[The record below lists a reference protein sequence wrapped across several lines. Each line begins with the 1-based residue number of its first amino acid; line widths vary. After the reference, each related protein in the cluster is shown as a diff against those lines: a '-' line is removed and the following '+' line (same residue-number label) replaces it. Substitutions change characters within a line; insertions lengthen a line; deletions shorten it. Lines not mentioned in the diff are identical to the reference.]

1 MNSKNENVC
10 DKIKCNQSLDQRKEQ
25 LLSELEEVN
34 KQIKEQQKECDH
46 ISVCIGWCGLHLYK
60 DSAYHK
66 CLICGENSPESRYP
80 IIEAQNYKR
89 EIYSHG
95 EEFNDRKDRF
105 IELQNL
111 AIYILNR
118 KPDLSMTQLVEMMS
132 NIVKDE
138 LMLKYPDL
146 ATNGYF
152 NTEIQLNVNKPEG
165 KVEQKTNIKI
175 GITGG
180 NNFMKRFMKK
190 LENSEIK
197 VETCPQI
204 ESGIELNEE
213 FIAQEIEKYQALLES
228 GIIERVSNEEQV
240 PVKKLVPNE
249 NQ

>member
-10 DKIKCNQSLDQRKEQ
+10 DKIKYNQSLDQRKEQ

-34 KQIKEQQKECDH
+34 KQIKEQQKDCDH
-46 ISVCIGWCGLHLYK
+46 ISVCIGWCGLHLYR

-95 EEFNDRKDRF
+95 EEYKDREDRF

-118 KPDLSMTQLVEMMS
+118 KPDLSMKQLVEIIS

-138 LMLKYPDL
+138 LMIKYPDL

-152 NTEIQLNVNKPEG
+152 NTEIHTQFKLNKKNSM
-165 KVEQKTNIKI
+165 ILADD
-175 GITGG
+175 
-180 NNFMKRFMKK
+180 FMKRFMKK

-213 FIAQEIEKYQALLES
+213 FVAQEIEKYQALLES
-228 GIIERVSNEEQV
+228 GIIERISNEEQV

-249 NQ
+249 N

>member
-10 DKIKCNQSLDQRKEQ
+10 DKIKYNQSLDQRKEQ

-46 ISVCIGWCGLHLYK
+46 ISVCIGWCGLHLYR

-95 EEFNDRKDRF
+95 EEFKDRKDRF

-111 AIYILNR
+111 VIYILNR
-118 KPDLSMTQLVEMMS
+118 KPDLSMKQLVEIIS

-138 LMLKYPDL
+138 LMIKYPDL

-152 NTEIQLNVNKPEG
+152 NTEIHTQFKLNKKNSM
-165 KVEQKTNIKI
+165 ILADD
-175 GITGG
+175 
-180 NNFMKRFMKK
+180 FMKRFMKK

-197 VETCPQI
+197 EETCPQI

-228 GIIERVSNEEQV
+228 GIIERISNEEQV

>member
-1 MNSKNENVC
+1 M
-10 DKIKCNQSLDQRKEQ
+10 
-25 LLSELEEVN
+25 
-34 KQIKEQQKECDH
+34 
-46 ISVCIGWCGLHLYK
+46 
-60 DSAYHK
+60 
-66 CLICGENSPESRYP
+66 ICGENSPESRYP

-118 KPDLSMTQLVEMMS
+118 KPDLSMTQLVEIIS

-228 GIIERVSNEEQV
+228 GIIERISNEEQV

-249 NQ
+249 N

>member
-1 MNSKNENVC
+1 MTNKNENVC
-10 DKIKCNQSLDQRKEQ
+10 DKIKYNQSLDQRKEQ

-46 ISVCIGWCGLHLYK
+46 ISVCIGWCGLYLYR

-118 KPDLSMTQLVEMMS
+118 KPDLSMTQLVEIMS

-138 LMLKYPDL
+138 LMIKYPDL

-152 NTEIQLNVNKPEG
+152 NTEIHTQFK
-165 KVEQKTNIKI
+165 
-175 GITGG
+175 
-180 NNFMKRFMKK
+180 MKK
-190 LENSEIK
+190 RNSE
-197 VETCPQI
+197 I

-228 GIIERVSNEEQV
+228 GIIERISNEEQG

>member
-1 MNSKNENVC
+1 MTNKNENVC
-10 DKIKCNQSLDQRKEQ
+10 DKIKYNQSLDQRKEQ

-46 ISVCIGWCGLHLYK
+46 ISVCIGWCGLYLYR

-118 KPDLSMTQLVEMMS
+118 KPDLSMTQLVEIMS

-138 LMLKYPDL
+138 LMIKYPDL

-152 NTEIQLNVNKPEG
+152 NTEIHTQFK
-165 KVEQKTNIKI
+165 
-175 GITGG
+175 
-180 NNFMKRFMKK
+180 MKK
-190 LENSEIK
+190 RNSE
-197 VETCPQI
+197 I

-213 FIAQEIEKYQALLES
+213 FIAHEIEKYQALLES

>member
-1 MNSKNENVC
+1 MTNKNENVC
-10 DKIKCNQSLDQRKEQ
+10 DKIKYNQSLDQRKEQ

-46 ISVCIGWCGLHLYK
+46 ISVCIGWCGLYLYR

-118 KPDLSMTQLVEMMS
+118 KPDLSMTQLVEIMS

-138 LMLKYPDL
+138 LMIKYPDL

-152 NTEIQLNVNKPEG
+152 ITEIHTQFK
-165 KVEQKTNIKI
+165 
-175 GITGG
+175 
-180 NNFMKRFMKK
+180 MKK
-190 LENSEIK
+190 RNSE
-197 VETCPQI
+197 I

>member
-34 KQIKEQQKECDH
+34 KRIKEQQKECDH
-46 ISVCIGWCGLHLYK
+46 ISVCIGWCGLYLYR

-66 CLICGENSPESRYP
+66 CLICENSPESRYP

-118 KPDLSMTQLVEMMS
+118 KPDLSMTQLVEIMS

-138 LMLKYPDL
+138 LMIKYPDL

-152 NTEIQLNVNKPEG
+152 NTEIHTQFK
-165 KVEQKTNIKI
+165 
-175 GITGG
+175 
-180 NNFMKRFMKK
+180 MKK
-190 LENSEIK
+190 RNSE
-197 VETCPQI
+197 I

>member
-10 DKIKCNQSLDQRKEQ
+10 DKIKYNQSLDQRKEQ

-34 KQIKEQQKECDH
+34 KQIKEQQKDCDH
-46 ISVCIGWCGLHLYK
+46 ISVCIGWCGLHFYR

-95 EEFNDRKDRF
+95 EEFKDRKDRF

-118 KPDLSMTQLVEMMS
+118 KPDLSMKQLVEIIS

-138 LMLKYPDL
+138 LMIKYPDL

-152 NTEIQLNVNKPEG
+152 NTEIHTQFKLNKKNSM
-165 KVEQKTNIKI
+165 ILADD
-175 GITGG
+175 
-180 NNFMKRFMKK
+180 FMKRFMKK

-213 FIAQEIEKYQALLES
+213 FVAQEIEKYQALLES
-228 GIIERVSNEEQV
+228 GIIERISNEEQG

-249 NQ
+249 N

>member
-1 MNSKNENVC
+1 MTNKNENVC
-10 DKIKCNQSLDQRKEQ
+10 DKIKYNQSLDQRKEQ

-46 ISVCIGWCGLHLYK
+46 ISVCIGWCGLYLYR

-118 KPDLSMTQLVEMMS
+118 KPDLSMTQLVEIMS

-138 LMLKYPDL
+138 LMIKYPDL

-152 NTEIQLNVNKPEG
+152 NTEIHTQFK
-165 KVEQKTNIKI
+165 
-175 GITGG
+175 
-180 NNFMKRFMKK
+180 MKK
-190 LENSEIK
+190 RNSE
-197 VETCPQI
+197 I

>member
-1 MNSKNENVC
+1 MTNKNENVC
-10 DKIKCNQSLDQRKEQ
+10 DKIKYNQSLDQRKEQ

-46 ISVCIGWCGLHLYK
+46 ISVCIGWCGLYLYR

-118 KPDLSMTQLVEMMS
+118 KPDLSMTQLVEIMS
-132 NIVKDE
+132 NIVKNE
-138 LMLKYPDL
+138 LMIKYPDL

-152 NTEIQLNVNKPEG
+152 NTEIHTQFK
-165 KVEQKTNIKI
+165 
-175 GITGG
+175 
-180 NNFMKRFMKK
+180 MKK
-190 LENSEIK
+190 RNSE
-197 VETCPQI
+197 I

-228 GIIERVSNEEQV
+228 GIIERISNEEQV

>member
-46 ISVCIGWCGLHLYK
+46 ISVCIGWCGLHLYR

-118 KPDLSMTQLVEMMS
+118 KPDLSMTQLVEIMS

-152 NTEIQLNVNKPEG
+152 NTEIHTQFKLN
-165 KVEQKTNIKI
+165 
-175 GITGG
+175 
-180 NNFMKRFMKK
+180 KK
-190 LENSEIK
+190 NSE
-197 VETCPQI
+197 I

-228 GIIERVSNEEQV
+228 GIIERISNEEQV

>member
-1 MNSKNENVC
+1 MTNKNENVC
-10 DKIKCNQSLDQRKEQ
+10 DKIKYNQSLDQRKEQ

-46 ISVCIGWCGLHLYK
+46 ISVCIGWCGLYLYR

-118 KPDLSMTQLVEMMS
+118 KPDLSMTQLVEIMS

-138 LMLKYPDL
+138 LMIKYPDL

-152 NTEIQLNVNKPEG
+152 NTEIHTQFK
-165 KVEQKTNIKI
+165 
-175 GITGG
+175 
-180 NNFMKRFMKK
+180 MKK
-190 LENSEIK
+190 RNSE
-197 VETCPQI
+197 I

-228 GIIERVSNEEQV
+228 GIIERASNEEQV

>member
-10 DKIKCNQSLDQRKEQ
+10 DKIKYNQSLDQRKEQ

-46 ISVCIGWCGLHLYK
+46 ISVCIGWCGLHLYR

-118 KPDLSMTQLVEMMS
+118 KPDLSMIQLVEIIS

-152 NTEIQLNVNKPEG
+152 NTEIHTQFKLNK
-165 KVEQKTNIKI
+165 KI
-175 GITGG
+175 
-180 NNFMKRFMKK
+180 
-190 LENSEIK
+190 
-197 VETCPQI
+197 
-204 ESGIELNEE
+204 
-213 FIAQEIEKYQALLES
+213 
-228 GIIERVSNEEQV
+228 
-240 PVKKLVPNE
+240 VK
-249 NQ
+249 

>member
-46 ISVCIGWCGLHLYK
+46 ISVCIGWCGLHLYR

-95 EEFNDRKDRF
+95 EEFKDRKDRF

-118 KPDLSMTQLVEMMS
+118 KPDLSMKQLVEIIS

-138 LMLKYPDL
+138 LMIKYPDL

-152 NTEIQLNVNKPEG
+152 NTEIHTQFKLNKKNSM
-165 KVEQKTNIKI
+165 ILADD
-175 GITGG
+175 
-180 NNFMKRFMKK
+180 FMKRFMKK

-213 FIAQEIEKYQALLES
+213 FVAQEIEKYQALLES
-228 GIIERVSNEEQV
+228 GIIERISNEEQV

-249 NQ
+249 N

>member
-1 MNSKNENVC
+1 MTNKNENVC
-10 DKIKCNQSLDQRKEQ
+10 DKIKYNQSLDQRKEQ

-46 ISVCIGWCGLHLYK
+46 ISVCIGWCGLYLYR

-118 KPDLSMTQLVEMMS
+118 KPDLSMTQLVEIMS

-138 LMLKYPDL
+138 LMIKYPDL

-152 NTEIQLNVNKPEG
+152 NTEIHTQFK
-165 KVEQKTNIKI
+165 
-175 GITGG
+175 
-180 NNFMKRFMKK
+180 MKK
-190 LENSEIK
+190 SNSEI
-197 VETCPQI
+197 
-204 ESGIELNEE
+204 
-213 FIAQEIEKYQALLES
+213 
-228 GIIERVSNEEQV
+228 
-240 PVKKLVPNE
+240 
-249 NQ
+249 

>member
-1 MNSKNENVC
+1 MTNKNENVC
-10 DKIKCNQSLDQRKEQ
+10 DKIKYNQSLDQRKEQ

-34 KQIKEQQKECDH
+34 KQIKEQQKECNH
-46 ISVCIGWCGLHLYK
+46 ISVCIGWCGLYLYR

-95 EEFNDRKDRF
+95 EEFKDRKDRF

-118 KPDLSMTQLVEMMS
+118 KPDLSMKQLVEIIS

-138 LMLKYPDL
+138 LMIKYPDL

-152 NTEIQLNVNKPEG
+152 NTEIHTQFKLNKKNSM
-165 KVEQKTNIKI
+165 ILADD
-175 GITGG
+175 
-180 NNFMKRFMKK
+180 FMKRFMKK

-213 FIAQEIEKYQALLES
+213 FVAQEIEKYQALLES
-228 GIIERVSNEEQV
+228 GIIERISNEEQG
-240 PVKKLVPNE
+240 PVKKLDPNE
-249 NQ
+249 N

>member
-1 MNSKNENVC
+1 MTNKNENVC
-10 DKIKCNQSLDQRKEQ
+10 DKIKYNQSLDQRKEQ

-46 ISVCIGWCGLHLYK
+46 ISVCIGWCGLYLYR

-118 KPDLSMTQLVEMMS
+118 KPDLSMTQLVEIMS
-132 NIVKDE
+132 NIVKNE
-138 LMLKYPDL
+138 LMIKYPDL

-152 NTEIQLNVNKPEG
+152 NTEIHTQFK
-165 KVEQKTNIKI
+165 
-175 GITGG
+175 
-180 NNFMKRFMKK
+180 MKK
-190 LENSEIK
+190 RNSE
-197 VETCPQI
+197 I

>member
-1 MNSKNENVC
+1 MTNKNENVC
-10 DKIKCNQSLDQRKEQ
+10 DKTKYNQSLDQRKEQ

-46 ISVCIGWCGLHLYK
+46 ISVCIGWCGLYLYR

-118 KPDLSMTQLVEMMS
+118 KPDLSMTQLVEIMS

-138 LMLKYPDL
+138 LMIKYPDL

-152 NTEIQLNVNKPEG
+152 NTEIHTQFKLK
-165 KVEQKTNIKI
+165 
-175 GITGG
+175 
-180 NNFMKRFMKK
+180 KR
-190 LENSEIK
+190 NSE
-197 VETCPQI
+197 I

-228 GIIERVSNEEQV
+228 GIIERISNEEQV

>member
-1 MNSKNENVC
+1 MTNENENVC
-10 DKIKCNQSLDQRKEQ
+10 DKIKYNQSLDQRKEQ

-46 ISVCIGWCGLHLYK
+46 ISVCIGWCGLYLYR

-118 KPDLSMTQLVEMMS
+118 KPDLSMTQLVEIMS

-138 LMLKYPDL
+138 LMIKYPDL

-152 NTEIQLNVNKPEG
+152 NTEIHTQFK
-165 KVEQKTNIKI
+165 
-175 GITGG
+175 
-180 NNFMKRFMKK
+180 MKK
-190 LENSEIK
+190 RNSE
-197 VETCPQI
+197 I

-228 GIIERVSNEEQV
+228 GIIERISNEEQV

>member
-1 MNSKNENVC
+1 MTNKNENVC
-10 DKIKCNQSLDQRKEQ
+10 DKIKYNQSLDQRKEQ

-34 KQIKEQQKECDH
+34 KQIKEQQKECNH
-46 ISVCIGWCGLHLYK
+46 ISVCIGWCGLYLYR

-95 EEFNDRKDRF
+95 EEFKDRKDRF

-118 KPDLSMTQLVEMMS
+118 KPDLSMTQLVEIMS

-138 LMLKYPDL
+138 LMIKYPDL

-152 NTEIQLNVNKPEG
+152 NTEIHTQFKLNKKNSM
-165 KVEQKTNIKI
+165 ILADD
-175 GITGG
+175 
-180 NNFMKRFMKK
+180 FMKRFMKK

-213 FIAQEIEKYQALLES
+213 FVAQEIEKYQALLES
-228 GIIERVSNEEQV
+228 GIIERISNEEQG
-240 PVKKLVPNE
+240 PVKKLDPNE
-249 NQ
+249 N

>member
-10 DKIKCNQSLDQRKEQ
+10 DKIKYNQSLDQRKEQ

-46 ISVCIGWCGLHLYK
+46 ISVCIGWCGLYLYR

-95 EEFNDRKDRF
+95 EEFKDRKDRF

-118 KPDLSMTQLVEMMS
+118 KPDLSMKQLVEIIS

-138 LMLKYPDL
+138 LMIKYPDL

-152 NTEIQLNVNKPEG
+152 NTEIHTQFKLNKKNSM
-165 KVEQKTNIKI
+165 ILADD
-175 GITGG
+175 
-180 NNFMKRFMKK
+180 FMKRFMKK

-213 FIAQEIEKYQALLES
+213 FVAQEIEKYQALLES
-228 GIIERVSNEEQV
+228 GIIERISNEEQG

-249 NQ
+249 N

>member
-10 DKIKCNQSLDQRKEQ
+10 DKIKYNQSLDQRKEQ

-46 ISVCIGWCGLHLYK
+46 ISVCIGWCGLHLYR

-95 EEFNDRKDRF
+95 EEFKDRKDRF

-118 KPDLSMTQLVEMMS
+118 KPDLSMKQLVEIIS

-138 LMLKYPDL
+138 LMIKYPDL

-152 NTEIQLNVNKPEG
+152 NTEIHTQFKLNKKNSM
-165 KVEQKTNIKI
+165 ILADD
-175 GITGG
+175 
-180 NNFMKRFMKK
+180 FMKRFMKK

-213 FIAQEIEKYQALLES
+213 FVAQEIEKYQALLES
-228 GIIERVSNEEQV
+228 GIIERISNEEQV

-249 NQ
+249 N

>member
-1 MNSKNENVC
+1 MTNKNENVC
-10 DKIKCNQSLDQRKEQ
+10 DKIKYNQSLDQRKEQ

-46 ISVCIGWCGLHLYK
+46 ISVCIGWCGLYLYR

-118 KPDLSMTQLVEMMS
+118 KPDLSMTQLVEIMS

-138 LMLKYPDL
+138 LMIKYPDL

-152 NTEIQLNVNKPEG
+152 NTEIHTQFKLK
-165 KVEQKTNIKI
+165 
-175 GITGG
+175 
-180 NNFMKRFMKK
+180 KR
-190 LENSEIK
+190 NSE
-197 VETCPQI
+197 I

-228 GIIERVSNEEQV
+228 GIIERISNEEQV

>member
-1 MNSKNENVC
+1 MTNKNENVC
-10 DKIKCNQSLDQRKEQ
+10 DKIKYNQSLDQRKEQ

-46 ISVCIGWCGLHLYK
+46 ISVCIGWCGLYLYR

-118 KPDLSMTQLVEMMS
+118 KPDLSMTQLVEIMS

-138 LMLKYPDL
+138 LMIKYPDL

-152 NTEIQLNVNKPEG
+152 NTEIHTQFK
-165 KVEQKTNIKI
+165 
-175 GITGG
+175 
-180 NNFMKRFMKK
+180 MKK
-190 LENSEIK
+190 RNSE
-197 VETCPQI
+197 I

-228 GIIERVSNEEQV
+228 GIIERISNEEQE

-249 NQ
+249 N

>member
-1 MNSKNENVC
+1 MTNKNENVC
-10 DKIKCNQSLDQRKEQ
+10 DKIKYNQSLDQRKEQ

-46 ISVCIGWCGLHLYK
+46 ISVCIGWCGLYLYR

-118 KPDLSMTQLVEMMS
+118 KPDLSMTQLVEIMS

-138 LMLKYPDL
+138 LMIKYSDL

-152 NTEIQLNVNKPEG
+152 NTEIHTQFK
-165 KVEQKTNIKI
+165 
-175 GITGG
+175 
-180 NNFMKRFMKK
+180 MKK
-190 LENSEIK
+190 RNSE
-197 VETCPQI
+197 I

>member
-1 MNSKNENVC
+1 MTNKNENVC
-10 DKIKCNQSLDQRKEQ
+10 DKIKYNQSLDQRKEQ

-46 ISVCIGWCGLHLYK
+46 ISVCIGWCGLYLYR

-118 KPDLSMTQLVEMMS
+118 KPDLSMTQLVEIIS

-138 LMLKYPDL
+138 LMLKYPDR

-152 NTEIQLNVNKPEG
+152 NTEIHTQFKLN
-165 KVEQKTNIKI
+165 
-175 GITGG
+175 
-180 NNFMKRFMKK
+180 KK
-190 LENSEIK
+190 NSE
-197 VETCPQI
+197 I
-204 ESGIELNEE
+204 ESGIKLNEE

>member
-1 MNSKNENVC
+1 MTNKNENVC
-10 DKIKCNQSLDQRKEQ
+10 DKIKYNQSLDQRKEQ

-46 ISVCIGWCGLHLYK
+46 IGVCIGWCGLYLYR

-118 KPDLSMTQLVEMMS
+118 KPDLSMTQLVEIMS

-138 LMLKYPDL
+138 LMIKYPDL

-152 NTEIQLNVNKPEG
+152 NTEIHTQFK
-165 KVEQKTNIKI
+165 
-175 GITGG
+175 
-180 NNFMKRFMKK
+180 MKK
-190 LENSEIK
+190 RNSE
-197 VETCPQI
+197 I

>member
-1 MNSKNENVC
+1 MTNKNENVC
-10 DKIKCNQSLDQRKEQ
+10 DKIKYNQSLDQRKEQ

-46 ISVCIGWCGLHLYK
+46 ISVCIGWCGLYLYR

-118 KPDLSMTQLVEMMS
+118 KPDLSMTQLVEIMS
-132 NIVKDE
+132 NIVKNE
-138 LMLKYPDL
+138 LMIKYPDL

-152 NTEIQLNVNKPEG
+152 NTEIHTQFKLK
-165 KVEQKTNIKI
+165 
-175 GITGG
+175 
-180 NNFMKRFMKK
+180 KR
-190 LENSEIK
+190 NSE
-197 VETCPQI
+197 I

-228 GIIERVSNEEQV
+228 GIIERISNEEQV